1 MPGNYSTERK
11 GIAAV
16 QARLADLELI
26 WRETSTGDF
35 GIDGHIEFLNEKSE
49 PTGMMVG
56 VQVKS
61 GQSYFIGETGYA
73 VSYTANEKHQKYWE
87 HYPVPVLLILHHPDR
102 KDTFWVDARQ
112 EFRTGKASGNKIV
125 IPKSN
130 NFLAITVEDLFK
142 NAGLTQTEY
151 EKDISAL
158 LEFMLT
164 RTIGNAGFD
173 MSFFD
178 LFCLGMTNICR
189 SLYFGMDLALKIAEH
204 KLVAAD
210 SEFGVGIGHA
220 EYDFLESYIRF
231 LVSQNLVHANYSDL
245 LIDLELREMVP
256 EFIVPLS
263 RRGTALKDLIS
274 RREDDFVDR
283 GVLMASKYR
292 ATQEAFVEIVE
303 MSMFPRFGRVDE
315 VSQALC
321 SNPASPSSESAGP
334 LEDDAEQ
341 LRAEN

>member
-35 GIDGHIEFLNEKSE
+35 GIDGHVEFLDENSE

-61 GQSYFIGETGYA
+61 GQSYFKGETDYA

-102 KDTFWVDARQ
+102 KETFWVDARQ
-112 EFRTGKASGNKIV
+112 EFRTGKAPANKIV

-130 NFLAITVEDLFK
+130 NFMAVMAEDLFK

-158 LEFMLT
+158 LENMLT
-164 RTIGNAGFD
+164 RTTGNAGFE

-189 SLYFGMDLALKIAEH
+189 SLYFGMDLALKIAEYRF
-204 KLVAAD
+204 AAAE
-210 SEFGVGIGHA
+210 SEFGVGMGHS

-274 RREDDFVDR
+274 RCEDDLVDR
-283 GVLMASKYR
+283 GVLMASRSR
-292 ATQEAFVEIVE
+292 AAQEAFVEIVE
-303 MSMFPRFGRVDE
+303 MSMIPRFGRVAE
-315 VSQALC
+315 VSQALRFN
-321 SNPASPSSESAGP
+321 SAQPSAESADP
-334 LEDDAEQ
+334 LEDDTEQ
-341 LRAEN
+341 PKAEN